1 MGTSGRD
8 RYEEPQVTT
17 SSRPWLGKWCSETA
31 GSNPTYRCRGPTAL
45 ANEAGLASAREL
57 AVEAP
62 SSYPTC
68 ILKDMSQPSGHRHHA
83 IDYVELTVTDLEQA
97 KRFYSEAFGWR
108 FNDYGPEYAGIQ
120 SPQGASA
127 PEVGGLSTGQEVRA
141 GGPLVLLYS
150 TDLDR
155 SVEAVQ
161 HAGGQVVNGPYAF
174 PGGRRFHFTD
184 PSGNE
189 LGVWAEA

>member
-1 MGTSGRD
+1 MDHMPES
-8 RYEEPQVTT
+8 
-17 SSRPWLGKWCSETA
+17 
-31 GSNPTYRCRGPTAL
+31 
-45 ANEAGLASAREL
+45 
-57 AVEAP
+57 
-62 SSYPTC
+62 
-68 ILKDMSQPSGHRHHA
+68 HRHHA

-97 KRFYSEAFGWR
+97 KRFYNAAFGWQ

-120 SPQGASA
+120 RPEGEA
-127 PEVGGLSTGQEVRA
+127 PEVGGLRLDKQTRP

-150 TDLDR
+150 TDLDLTV
-155 SVEAVQ
+155 SAVTQ
-161 HAGGQVVNGPYAF
+161 AGGTVVAGPYEF